1 MSVLSPLLIPQELEV
16 RLQEGGTEAAALQQ
30 VELMQEEEQAVPS
43 WRSTLLKV
51 LDKVVVPILIR
62 VVNSVVNNA
71 A

>member
-16 RLQEGGTEAAALQQ
+16 RLQEGGAEAAALQQ